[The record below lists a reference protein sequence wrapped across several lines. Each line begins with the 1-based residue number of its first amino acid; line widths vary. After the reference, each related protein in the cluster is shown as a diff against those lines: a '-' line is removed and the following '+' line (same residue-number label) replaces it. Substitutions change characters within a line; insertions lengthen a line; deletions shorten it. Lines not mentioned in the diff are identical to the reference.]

1 MDRSELLHNRAGG
14 VCSQGGRED
23 LGDALGQCIATLG
36 RYRRDGL
43 RFLSREAPDAR
54 RNRWTAEGRPVNIAH
69 RSGAGYLRMSSG
81 TRSFW
86 IAMEK
91 PGEP

>member
-43 RFLSREAPDAR
+43 RLYLGR
-54 RNRWTAEGRPVNIAH
+54 RLI
-69 RSGAGYLRMSSG
+69 
-81 TRSFW
+81 
-86 IAMEK
+86 
-91 PGEP
+91 PGEIDGQLRVGR